1 LVIEKHRI
9 TVFVLSVLFREHCK
23 DYPMKKAIIIFCL
36 TVFSFATLYANPN
49 LTGTWTATVE
59 SNRSLDTYKINL
71 TADGRCTV
79 KVSNDNAEQET
90 SGNWSYDGTL
100 FKLTARFRNNKLSY
114 LPNIQWSS
122 VVNLTA
128 DNNSFN
134 ILGKTATNG
143 AQTRI
148 TFFRQD
154 GFDEDFN
161 QKVIPQIFVTLS
173 KDIPARSRLAIVG
186 IDSPNPHEA
195 AFYLNEL
202 TLQFVNSKNYTIVDR
217 SNIDAVLKE
226 QDFQLSGYVDDDA
239 IVSIGKF
246 IGAQVVIT
254 GTITGAGAQKRL
266 VIKAI
271 NVLTSE
277 ILAMVSVGL

>member
-1 LVIEKHRI
+1 
-9 TVFVLSVLFREHCK
+9 
-23 DYPMKKAIIIFCL
+23 MKQTIIIFCL
-36 TVFSFATLYANPN
+36 TIFGFTTIYAND
-49 LTGTWTATVE
+49 LTGAWTATVE
-59 SNRSLDTYKINL
+59 QNRSLDTYKINL

-79 KVSNDNAEQET
+79 KVSNDSAEQET
-90 SGNWSYDGTL
+90 SGNWSYDGAL

-122 VVNLTA
+122 VVNFTA

-134 ILGKTATNG
+134 ILGKTAANG

-161 QKVIPQIFVTLS
+161 QKVIPHIFTALS

-217 SNIDAVLKE
+217 NNIDTVLRE
-226 QDFQLSGYVDDDA
+226 QDFQLSYADDDA
-239 IVSIGKF
+239 FVSIGKF

-254 GTITGAGAQKRL
+254 GSISGTGPQKRL

>member
-1 LVIEKHRI
+1 MKRYICFLFIV
-9 TVFVLSVLFREHCK
+9 TFGFVS
-23 DYPMKKAIIIFCL
+23 
-36 TVFSFATLYANPN
+36 LYAAPSTND
-49 LTGTWTATVE
+49 LTGAWAATVE
-59 SNRSLDTYKINL
+59 QNRSFDTYKINL

-79 KVSNDNAEQET
+79 KVSNDSAEQET

-122 VVNLTA
+122 VLNFTA

-134 ILGKTATNG
+134 ILGKTAANSS
-143 AQTRI
+143 QTRI

-161 QKVIPQIFVTLS
+161 QNVIPQIFAALS

-217 SNIDAVLKE
+217 SNIDSVLKE
-226 QDFQLSGYVDDDA
+226 QNFQMSGYVDDDA
-239 IVSIGKF
+239 MVSIGKF

-254 GTITGAGAQKRL
+254 GTISGAGPQKRM

-277 ILAMVSVGL
+277 ILSMASAAL